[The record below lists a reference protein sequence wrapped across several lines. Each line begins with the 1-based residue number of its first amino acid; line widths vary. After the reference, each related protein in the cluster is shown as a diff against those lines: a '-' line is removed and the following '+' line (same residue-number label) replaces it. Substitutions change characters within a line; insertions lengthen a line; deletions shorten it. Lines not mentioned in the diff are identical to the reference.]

1 MALGALAFASCVASC
16 NAFIA
21 PGHVA
26 LPSSTSSGALR
37 MSAGTEYV
45 STLPGAPFS
54 DGKVWDPV
62 GLSDG
67 ADPTDIK
74 KWREAEIKHGR
85 VAMLASVGVLVAEV
99 SSRQTPWGNTVL
111 Q

>member
-1 MALGALAFASCVASC
+1 MGSLAVVASCVASC

-21 PGHVA
+21 PSRHMTF
-26 LPSSTSSGALR
+26 PTSTSSSALR
-37 MSAGTEYV
+37 MSAGTDYV
-45 STLPGAPFS
+45 STLPGAPFP
-54 DGKVWDPV
+54 DGKVWDPL

-85 VAMLASVGVLVAEV
+85 VAMLAAVGVLVAEV
-99 SSRQTPWGNTVL
+99 RPRQTS
-111 Q
+111 